1 MFMESIDWACATYR
15 KMLRKEFRN
24 ATKIPRRRSTGC
36 EYQHFSGRLM
46 YPIRARW
53 HFCKTP
59 ARNIHGISFWQDANE
74 EERLP
79 PRIENSRSKTMTDA
93 NEVARFS
100 LGVPRARGRTI
111 FLRYLYIQG
120 SFSLS
125 LSHKRFFIS
134 LRWYIESS

>member
-1 MFMESIDWACATYR
+1 MFMESIDWACAAYR

-79 PRIENSRSKTMTDA
+79 PRIENNRSKTMTGA
-93 NEVARFS
+93 NEVARSS
-100 LGVPRARGRTI
+100 LGVPRARGRKI

-125 LSHKRFFIS
+125 LSHKRFLIS
-134 LRWYIESS
+134 LRWYTESS